1 MPGCSCVLG
10 VSARCSSA
18 RAVTVGSATAR
29 RVAATS
35 LGVNRCARRGA
46 GISILDA
53 AGTAMPSASDAT
65 GSGAARGP
73 AETK

>member
-18 RAVTVGSATAR
+18 RAVTGASATAR
-29 RVAATS
+29 RVAAAS
-35 LGVNRCARRGA
+35 LGVSRCARQDA

-53 AGTAMPSASDAT
+53 AGTAMPSASGVT
-65 GSGAARGP
+65 GAGAAKGP
-73 AETK
+73 AERK